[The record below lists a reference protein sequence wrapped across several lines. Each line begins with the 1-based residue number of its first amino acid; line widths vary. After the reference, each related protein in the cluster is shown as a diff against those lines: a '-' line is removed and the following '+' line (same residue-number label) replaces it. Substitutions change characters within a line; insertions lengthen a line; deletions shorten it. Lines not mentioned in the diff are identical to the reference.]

1 MYINLCFVMKQI
13 SLLEGVSFLYLFA
26 DVKKKARISN
36 DRRGKKNC
44 SFALCLL
51 LLNRLV
57 HAALIPSP
65 KANFCPQQTLPL
77 DLLR

>member
-36 DRRGKKNC
+36 DRRGKKI
-44 SFALCLL
+44 ALL
-51 LLNRLV
+51 LCV
-57 HAALIPSP
+57 SSY
-65 KANFCPQQTLPL
+65 
-77 DLLR
+77 

>member
-44 SFALCLL
+44 SFALSP
-51 LLNRLV
+51 
-57 HAALIPSP
+57 LIKQVGPCCTHP
-65 KANFCPQQTLPL
+65 LPQS
-77 DLLR
+77 